1 MSDTG
6 YKFSS
11 AQAGDHDELHEL
23 VQGKGTYTGDISA
36 PGQLHACFVRSPW
49 AHARIRSI
57 DVSQARG
64 AVGVHAVVTGADVAQ
79 AGLGPVM
86 PLVVL
91 KGSNGE
97 NMHCSGMPILAL
109 DVVRHVGEPVALVV
123 AETLELAMN
132 AAERVSIDYDPLPCV
147 TDLQSA
153 VTPGAP
159 LVQAAVPGN
168 VAMDWSLGR
177 SQALDDAFA
186 GAHHVQEIE
195 LADPMLTG
203 APMEPK
209 AALAQY
215 DAATGRYTLVA
226 STQGV
231 KNIHHVLTTQVFK
244 VPADRIRVLTPKV
257 GGGFG
262 LKSQTYPE
270 QAALLLAAQL
280 TGRPVK
286 WTATRLECFLTDT
299 HGRNTHIKARMA
311 FDAQGHILG
320 LQADLLCGVGAYTSG
335 YIGVVSTMNIYN
347 CLSSVYRMPALSLRS
362 RLVHTHVMAGG
373 PYRGAGRPEAI
384 YLVERLLDAA
394 APRLGLDRVALRRR
408 NLVPASAMP
417 FKTANGLT
425 YDSGEFEAVMDKALT
440 LSDWQ
445 GFEARRQA
453 SAQKGLLRGIGIC
466 CFLEVAG
473 GILEEPADIRFTED
487 GKVALHLGA
496 QGMGQGV
503 HAIYPKLVAQ
513 KLGVPLSQ
521 VVLVTGDSDIVPGS
535 VPTVASRTTM
545 MAGTAT
551 TLACDESIRRGLP
564 WAAMALEAGVE
575 DVRFESGRYVVAG
588 TDHGIDLLAVA
599 ARVRSAAQVP
609 DGCAP
614 TLDNVTVYKAPSLNF
629 PNGCHVSEVEVDPET
644 GVVEF
649 VSHVAVDDVGVM
661 LDPVR
666 VEGQIMGGVA
676 QGLGQV
682 MGEVLHYDEQGQ
694 LLNASYMD
702 YPMPRSDNVP
712 PMKLAHHEVPCT
724 THPLGVKG
732 AGESGVA
739 GAWPA
744 AVSAILDALRQR
756 GVEHMDLPFTPDR
769 VWTVLQRH

>member
-1 MSDTG
+1 ML
-6 YKFSS
+6 F
-11 AQAGDHDELHEL
+11 
-23 VQGKGTYTGDISA
+23 
-36 PGQLHACFVRSPW
+36 RSPW

-286 WTATRLECFLTDT
+286 WTATRLE
-299 HGRNTHIKARMA
+299 
-311 FDAQGHILG
+311 
-320 LQADLLCGVGAYTSG
+320 
-335 YIGVVSTMNIYN
+335 
-347 CLSSVYRMPALSLRS
+347 
-362 RLVHTHVMAGG
+362 
-373 PYRGAGRPEAI
+373 
-384 YLVERLLDAA
+384 
-394 APRLGLDRVALRRR
+394 
-408 NLVPASAMP
+408 
-417 FKTANGLT
+417 
-425 YDSGEFEAVMDKALT
+425 
-440 LSDWQ
+440 
-445 GFEARRQA
+445 
-453 SAQKGLLRGIGIC
+453 
-466 CFLEVAG
+466 
-473 GILEEPADIRFTED
+473 
-487 GKVALHLGA
+487 
-496 QGMGQGV
+496 
-503 HAIYPKLVAQ
+503 
-513 KLGVPLSQ
+513 
-521 VVLVTGDSDIVPGS
+521 
-535 VPTVASRTTM
+535 
-545 MAGTAT
+545 
-551 TLACDESIRRGLP
+551 
-564 WAAMALEAGVE
+564 
-575 DVRFESGRYVVAG
+575 
-588 TDHGIDLLAVA
+588 
-599 ARVRSAAQVP
+599 
-609 DGCAP
+609 
-614 TLDNVTVYKAPSLNF
+614 
-629 PNGCHVSEVEVDPET
+629 
-644 GVVEF
+644 
-649 VSHVAVDDVGVM
+649 
-661 LDPVR
+661 
-666 VEGQIMGGVA
+666 
-676 QGLGQV
+676 
-682 MGEVLHYDEQGQ
+682 
-694 LLNASYMD
+694 
-702 YPMPRSDNVP
+702 
-712 PMKLAHHEVPCT
+712 
-724 THPLGVKG
+724 
-732 AGESGVA
+732 
-739 GAWPA
+739 
-744 AVSAILDALRQR
+744 
-756 GVEHMDLPFTPDR
+756 
-769 VWTVLQRH
+769 